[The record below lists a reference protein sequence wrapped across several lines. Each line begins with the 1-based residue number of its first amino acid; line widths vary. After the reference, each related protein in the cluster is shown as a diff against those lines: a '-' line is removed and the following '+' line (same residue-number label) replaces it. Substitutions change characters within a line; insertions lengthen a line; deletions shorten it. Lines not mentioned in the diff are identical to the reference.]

1 MCWRGKL
8 AKTDKRYLITKHT
21 VWERPDNLTFYH
33 FMHLNLLHHLW
44 TLCRQTGHMWR
55 SYHEMPRIQQRNYIS
70 LCQEKN
76 QQCKIFM
83 EKLIKN
89 KIHMQWKGME
99 SGVSSLPVRYSYVK
113 TYWNPEIESVLLF
126 GWYRAPVTI
135 GRVLNRWVTLG
146 IGCRSINC
154 NEIFSTPAHSYL
166 FIQEESSRQ
175 DSLRRFGYKG
185 RMTRDSKE
193 KSSLRQATRGS
204 IYLPSD
210 SWVVVLLPVAAVL
223 SISPSLTLGTPPA
236 SPLAQRLLSRET
248 SRYLSQWLGWL
259 TPTLA
264 RS

>member
-1 MCWRGKL
+1 MKGHGKWRKFL
-8 AKTDKRYLITKHT
+8 A
-21 VWERPDNLTFYH
+21 
-33 FMHLNLLHHLW
+33 
-44 TLCRQTGHMWR
+44 
-55 SYHEMPRIQQRNYIS
+55 S
-70 LCQEKN
+70 
-76 QQCKIFM
+76 
-83 EKLIKN
+83 
-89 KIHMQWKGME
+89 
-99 SGVSSLPVRYSYVK
+99 VK

-154 NEIFSTPAHSYL
+154 NEIFATPAHSYL

-223 SISPSLTLGTPPA
+223 SVSPSLTLGTPPA

>member
-44 TLCRQTGHMWR
+44 TLCRQTGDMWR

-210 SWVVVLLPVAAVL
+210 S
-223 SISPSLTLGTPPA
+223 
-236 SPLAQRLLSRET
+236 
-248 SRYLSQWLGWL
+248 
-259 TPTLA
+259 
-264 RS
+264 